1 MAIHNMNSA
10 LNHYRQNTIA
20 SAAVETD
27 PRKLIEMLLGG
38 AIDRLAHGRGSMMR
52 GDVRGKHHNIGSAI
66 AIIEH
71 LQLVLDFNAGG
82 EIARNL
88 QRLYD
93 YMLRRLAMA
102 STQDDPDGVDEVLGL
117 LRDIKSGWDAMP
129 APSR

>member
-27 PRKLIEMLLGG
+27 PRKLIEMLMSG
-38 AIDRLAHGRGSMMR
+38 AIDRLAHARGSMMR
-52 GDVRGKHHNIGSAI
+52 SDVRGKHHNLGSAI

-82 EIARNL
+82 EIAKNL
-88 QRLYD
+88 QKLYD
-93 YMLRRLAMA
+93 YMLRRLAVA
-102 STQDDPDGVDEVLGL
+102 STQDDPDSVDEVISL
-117 LRDIKSGWDAMP
+117 LRDIKGGWDAMP
-129 APSR
+129 VAAR